1 VSSARC
7 RSLSVSVFESITLLT
22 WYVFSDLS
30 PSRDSLRFAMRGLMA
45 LRSRRHIES
54 SSCSRTLPPALA
66 VPRRDVPLEA
76 RTGPWVWDTK
86 AHRQA
91 FDRIT
96 GSAVEETRV
105 LQVFSV
111 SKFVGDTEPEFCLS
125 ARKRCRWHVEMR
137 GKAWAASPVLLGLR
151 A

>member
-1 VSSARC
+1 
-7 RSLSVSVFESITLLT
+7 
-22 WYVFSDLS
+22 
-30 PSRDSLRFAMRGLMA
+30 MRGLMA

-54 SSCSRTLPPALA
+54 SSRSRTLPPALA

-76 RTGPWVWDTK
+76 RTGLWVRDTK

-96 GSAVEETRV
+96 GFAVEETRV
-105 LQVFSV
+105 LQVLSM
-111 SKFVGDTEPEFCLS
+111 SEFVGDTEPEFCLS
-125 ARKRCRWHVEMR
+125 AWKRCRWHVEMGR
-137 GKAWAASPVLLGLR
+137 KAWAASPVVVGLR